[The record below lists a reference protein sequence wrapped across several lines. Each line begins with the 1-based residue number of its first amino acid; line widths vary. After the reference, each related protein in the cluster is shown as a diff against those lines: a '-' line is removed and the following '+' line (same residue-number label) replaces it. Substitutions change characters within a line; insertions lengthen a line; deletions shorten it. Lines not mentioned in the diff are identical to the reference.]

1 MGAAVKIYDEAPGGA
16 RRPAATLRLASEQ
29 VTVRELIRRRVE
41 QEVADFNARRD
52 EVYQG
57 LVQPSDSEQL
67 LNGFKLKQRRP
78 LDPEAQVRIAEQA
91 FQQNGFILLFDDR
104 QVDHLDETVT
114 VTPGSAATF
123 IKLTP
128 LVGG

>member
-29 VTVRELIRRRVE
+29 VTVRDLIRRRVE
-41 QEVADFNARRD
+41 QEVAAFNARAD
-52 EVYQG
+52 DVFQG
-57 LVQPSDSEQL
+57 LIQPSGAERM
-67 LNGFKLKQRRP
+67 LNGFKLKKRRA
-78 LDPEAQVRIAEQA
+78 LDPEKQVQIAEQA
-91 FQQNGFILLFDDR
+91 FANNGFILLFDDR
-104 QVDHLDETVT
+104 QVDDLDETVT
-114 VTPGSAATF
+114 VTDGCSATF

>member
-1 MGAAVKIYDEAPGGA
+1 MEAAVKIYDEAPGSA
-16 RRPAATLRLASEQ
+16 RRPAATLRLASEKI
-29 VTVRELIRRRVE
+29 TARELIRRRVE
-41 QEVADFNARRD
+41 QEVAEFNARQD
-52 EVYQG
+52 GVYQG
-57 LVQPSDSEQL
+57 LVQPNESEQL
-67 LNGFKLKQRRP
+67 LNGFKLKKRRA
-78 LDPEAQVRIAEQA
+78 LDPAAQVRIAEQA

-104 QVDHLDETVT
+104 QVDDLDETVT